1 MALTTQKT
9 EQADTQTSVAQTS
22 AVTTSAVTSKT
33 ATPSPGLD
41 MLGKSYD
48 TTGEYAHYDS
58 VGSLLL
64 QGLDLDV
71 MTQKFTFDSYSYA
84 APACCEVLK
93 STPATDSF
101 VSVGATHQE
110 YASDTAS
117 KLHLSAQYGGCAGTI
132 NASHSSEVRA
142 SSSSYYATIYETI
155 TGYYLK
161 LKDNGQ
167 DGRLKLQQDVQD
179 ALDDSNVDAKTL
191 FGKYGTHVIT
201 GVIIGGQARFSAHGS
216 KSTFETTSEFKASAQ
231 AKYSSMSGSA
241 KYSTTTSTKQ
251 ESVEASADVQ
261 YLGGQSS
268 ARYLSDGDGSLKS
281 AWSAWGSTVP
291 ANPAVIGFPKDTLK
305 PLWDFCTDESRKV
318 ALASEFERLYTP
330 RRVGEKPASYGN
342 TSKPKLYG
350 VNAKDDVVLAKSA
363 DEYFVVGFGGNVNTN
378 GNLNRVAIQFENTR
392 TGKRDW
398 WVDGTSGF
406 DKNSYEKLGSVPPGC
421 ALVGLGIHATEGNI
435 KHVKLSYQYINRQK
449 PGKNAS
455 RISAL
460 DPTVYSLYLGGEKSS
475 YDFEYTPSNNNTK
488 LLGGLKVGIKDNKHI
503 GFEFI
508 ESEFY
513 LPIAGR

>member
-1 MALTTQKT
+1 MSLTTQKT

-22 AVTTSAVTSKT
+22 AVTANAVTSTT

-64 QGLDLDV
+64 QGLGLDV
-71 MTQKFTFDSYSYA
+71 MTQELTFDNYSYA
-84 APACCEVLK
+84 APACCEVLA
-93 STPATDSF
+93 STPETESF

-110 YASDTAS
+110 YAINTAS
-117 KLHLSAQYGGCAGTI
+117 ELHLEAQYGGCAGTI

-161 LKDNGQ
+161 LKGNDK
-167 DGRLKLQQDVQD
+167 DGGLKLRQDVQD

-216 KSTFETTSEFKASAQ
+216 KSAFESTSEFKASAQ

-241 KYSTTTSTKQ
+241 TYSTTTSTKQ
-251 ESVEASADVQ
+251 ESVEASADMQ

-268 ARYLSDGDGSLKS
+268 ARYTSDDP
-281 AWSAWGSTVP
+281 WSAWGSTVP
-291 ANPAVIGFPKDTLK
+291 ANPAVIGFPKDALK
-305 PLWDFCTDESRKV
+305 PLWDFCTDESRKD
-318 ALASEFERLYTP
+318 ALKSEFYRLYTP
-330 RRVGEKPASYGN
+330 RCMGGEPASYGN

-350 VNAKDDVVLAKSA
+350 VNAKDDEVLAKSA
-363 DEYFVVGFGGNVNTN
+363 DEYFVVGFGGNVNTD
-378 GNLNRVAIQFENTR
+378 GNLNRAAIQFENSR
-392 TGKRDW
+392 TGERIW
-398 WVDGTSGF
+398 RVDGTSGF

-421 ALVGLGIHATEGNI
+421 ALVGLGIHATEDNI
-435 KHVKLSYQYINRQK
+435 KHVKLSYQYINREK
-449 PGKNAS
+449 PDKNAS

-460 DPTVYSLYLGGEKSS
+460 EPTVYSLYLGGEKSS
-475 YDFEYTPSNNNTK
+475 YDFEYTPSDNNTK

-513 LPIAGR
+513 LPIAGS